1 VTEMSGRAVAVML
14 TVHLVYDSAEDPA
27 PPDRQVGHRDLNVL
41 ITVQSPQVPAA
52 VLAVLVACA
61 A

>member
-1 VTEMSGRAVAVML
+1 ML